1 MKVSIRRMDGE
12 TGVSEMKELSYEEI
26 IEKCKMAIDGIKR
39 KDFYIDVL
47 YDGSS
52 VTRISK
58 SRSEENFVMR
68 PKLEGL
74 VVRAYKAGV
83 WREYGLQDLG
93 ELPQAVERLKK
104 YTAPVRDPVELQK
117 FESWK
122 INKEI
127 KGKLPPE
134 DIPINEKAQAVENI
148 FNELQQADVRV
159 INPIVVYYDHISERI
174 FLNNEGCTLRQKI
187 PRTRIFIQPI
197 VKEGNRVEF
206 DYLSKS
212 GEVGFELV
220 NSITRDD
227 IQQVVNDSIDL
238 LKSEKAPSGTFPVI
252 LDPDMAGLIAHES
265 FGHGLEADQ
274 ILRGRSYLE
283 KYLNKRVA
291 SELCVICD
299 SPVVKENIGSYFFDD
314 EGIRAKKT
322 VLVENG
328 IFKNVIHDRYTAS
341 AMKLPAHGNG
351 RRESYANKLHVRM
364 TNTFFEAGN
373 WKLEEMLEGIKRG
386 VMLIRGYFGMED
398 PLAGG
403 MQVTS
408 KKGYLIENGEQTKLL
423 GTIALS
429 GYVLDVLTSIDAVSE
444 GLIRYHG
451 GTCGK
456 GHEDYVPVTTGG
468 PYLRA
473 QRAVV
478 SPG

>member
-252 LDPDMAGLIAHES
+252 LFYSRKPSCTI
-265 FGHGLEADQ
+265 
-274 ILRGRSYLE
+274 
-283 KYLNKRVA
+283 
-291 SELCVICD
+291 
-299 SPVVKENIGSYFFDD
+299 VKLF
-314 EGIRAKKT
+314 
-322 VLVENG
+322 
-328 IFKNVIHDRYTAS
+328 
-341 AMKLPAHGNG
+341 
-351 RRESYANKLHVRM
+351 
-364 TNTFFEAGN
+364 
-373 WKLEEMLEGIKRG
+373 
-386 VMLIRGYFGMED
+386 
-398 PLAGG
+398 
-403 MQVTS
+403 
-408 KKGYLIENGEQTKLL
+408 KLL
-423 GTIALS
+423 NSFLLHIS
-429 GYVLDVLTSIDAVSE
+429 H
-444 GLIRYHG
+444 LII
-451 GTCGK
+451 K
-456 GHEDYVPVTTGG
+456 IPIFI
-468 PYLRA
+468 
-473 QRAVV
+473 
-478 SPG
+478 

>member
-1 MKVSIRRMDGE
+1 VKD
-12 TGVSEMKELSYEEI
+12 LSYEEI
-26 IEKCKMAIDGIKR
+26 IEKGKLVIDGINR
-39 KDFYIDVL
+39 KDFYIDLL

-52 VTRISK
+52 LTRIFK

-74 VVRAYKAGV
+74 VVRGYKGGV
-83 WREYGLQDLG
+83 WREYGIQNIE
-93 ELPQAVERLKK
+93 ELDQAVERLKK
-104 YTAPVRDPVELQK
+104 FQSPVKDPVELHE
-117 FESWK
+117 FESWS
-122 INKEI
+122 INEEI
-127 KGKLPPE
+127 TGERPPDE
-134 DIPINEKAQAVENI
+134 VPIKEKAQAVENI
-148 FNELQQADVRV
+148 FTEVQKVDARV
-159 INPIVVYYDHISERI
+159 INPIVVYYDSISERI
-174 FLNNEGCTLRQKI
+174 FINNEGCTLRQKI

-197 VKEGNRVEF
+197 VKEGDRMEY
-206 DYLSKS
+206 DYLSES
-212 GEVGFELV
+212 GEVGFELLRT
-220 NSITRDD
+220 ITGEE
-227 IQQVVNDSIDL
+227 IQQVVKNSLAL
-238 LKSEKAPSGTFPVI
+238 LKSEKAPSGTLPVI

-274 ILRGRSYLE
+274 ILRDRSYLK

-291 SELCVICD
+291 SDFCIICD
-299 SPVVKENIGSYFFDD
+299 SPVVKENIGSFFFDD

-328 IFKNVIHDRYTAS
+328 IFKNVLHDRYTAS
-341 AMKLPAHGNG
+341 AMKLSPNGNG

-364 TNTFFEAGN
+364 TNTFFEAGD
-373 WKLEEMLEGIKRG
+373 WELEEMLEGIKYG

-408 KKGYLIENGEQTKLL
+408 KKGYLIENGEQTQLL
-423 GTIALS
+423 SAITLS
-429 GYVLDVLTSIDAVSE
+429 GYVLDVLESIDAIGKSP
-444 GLIRYHG
+444 IKFHG

-473 QRAVV
+473 QKAVV